1 MFEVE
6 QKYPID
12 DVAKVE
18 HLLQTIGASEQPVQN
33 HADTYYNH
41 PCRDFAETTE
51 AFRIR
56 RVDGVPMVTYKGKKL
71 PGKVK
76 ARRELEWRLDPGDS
90 DGSKMEELLGLL
102 SFQQVAVVKK
112 QRRTF
117 LLQEELAD
125 FTVVIDSVASLGCF
139 AEIEL
144 VVRQQSEVQHA
155 RDRIE
160 SLANQLNLLQAEPR
174 SYLRMILEQNPS

>member
-1 MFEVE
+1 M
-6 QKYPID
+6 
-12 DVAKVE
+12 
-18 HLLQTIGASEQPVQN
+18 L
-33 HADTYYNH
+33 
-41 PCRDFAETTE
+41 
-51 AFRIR
+51 
-56 RVDGVPMVTYKGKKL
+56 TYKGEKL

-102 SFQQVAVVKK
+102 SFRQVAVVKK

-117 LLQEELAD
+117 ALQNELAD
-125 FTVVIDSVASLGCF
+125 FTVVIDSVTGLGDF

-144 VVRQQSEVQHA
+144 VVREKSEVERA

-160 SLANQLNLLQAEPR
+160 SLASQLGLLRVEPR
-174 SYLRMILEQNPS
+174 SYLRMILEQNSN